1 VWHRQSCA
9 VPTSGSADLTE
20 SIGQRLEGGGARHPC
35 YAPIRGPLCHRRSLA
50 AHQHR
55 PLLQPSLSVFC
66 SLQLFWFC
74 ICTRAH
80 LPPPLTYSRPLH
92 RCMAHEGRE
101 TGEGRVRARVSIG
114 AGAAADTYKR
124 IEVCELLFFGDTL
137 AALLDT
143 SKHDDPWSFSPEL
156 VMNL

>member
-1 VWHRQSCA
+1 
-9 VPTSGSADLTE
+9 
-20 SIGQRLEGGGARHPC
+20 
-35 YAPIRGPLCHRRSLA
+35 
-50 AHQHR
+50 
-55 PLLQPSLSVFC
+55 
-66 SLQLFWFC
+66 
-74 ICTRAH
+74 
-80 LPPPLTYSRPLH
+80 
-92 RCMAHEGRE
+92 MAHEGRE
-101 TGEGRVRARVSIG
+101 TGEGRVRARVPVG